1 MKPSRT
7 LRHSLICV
15 VPLLL
20 ATAGSLPAAA
30 QSQTADQAQP
40 SPGDQPDARALGVLI
55 ERGRYWENREQYP
68 RAREAWE
75 RVLDASPGNVEALSR
90 LVAITSGQGD
100 REAARQY
107 LDLLRRAAPD
117 SKALKDAEALAA
129 AGATRRSSE
138 LNPDAA
144 AIARA
149 RAAAAQNDYPTALA
163 AYRDAFGGEP
173 KGGPN
178 ALEYYQTLGATDDG
192 WSPAERWLREH
203 AARNPRDANA
213 QLALAQHLTYR
224 ERTRREGIDKLI
236 ALRANPTAGPA
247 ARKSWRQALLWLE
260 SRAVDGPRYREYL
273 SNEDKD
279 DAEIQAKLSDFL
291 AGQRGRSTSI
301 YGARVK
307 SLFRTVDAGDL
318 PKAEAG
324 FLDIL
329 KSNPNNADA
338 LGGMGVVRLRQQRYD
353 DATAYFDRA
362 RAASPSTAGRWT
374 EAANSAHFWSKVRAG
389 EAARTTGDYAGADA
403 GYSAA
408 FARPPSEV
416 PDSVRLAYAD
426 VLLNRGNE
434 REAEA
439 IARNALRRD
448 SKNVDAIAVL
458 LTVLTRSGRDAE
470 AQELARSAPASMRA
484 QLDTVRGEQLRR
496 RARLAREGGDL
507 AKSERLLDSALLEQP
522 TNPWIRLDLAEVY
535 RKQGRTADAKTLL
548 DGLETSHGRNRDVRL
563 AQAYFEAEQ
572 KDWAAALNRLEAFA
586 DNERTGDAAT
596 LQRRVWVQYQLER
609 ARIALRR
616 GRAGDAHRILTDT
629 DIAAGGDPELLTA
642 IAGGWAE
649 LKDPGRAVAYMRRAI
664 GDGNKAPVPLRI
676 QYAGQLLSAGQD
688 GEFEIVAGEIA
699 AMKNL
704 SAADQ
709 AALDELV
716 IGYRIKL
723 ADRARSE
730 RRYPEAYVQLRDALA
745 RYPANAEVQMA
756 LARLLTDARDID
768 AASAIYQSLAK
779 REPDNHDI
787 RLGHVDTLL
796 AGDRQVDAAREID
809 RGLAEDGS
817 NPKWW
822 RASARLAEQ
831 QNRRGAA
838 LKAYRHA
845 EELERTAPTDA
856 PAPVLAWIDPRQP
869 ELGLPAPVATLL
881 AATSPDAPGP
891 LLPRASGVSIAPSS
905 DAAVITSRDQ
915 GIDAGLP
922 IAGLRASTRLGSSNA
937 GSGSATSWQ
946 AAQVGQ
952 PVWLKLSDKSAPKA
966 PALAAAERYPLNPG
980 PVTRLESA
988 TSGWVGGEVAIRSRK
1003 GEAGLSQLFNL
1014 ETPVTLVLPETSFGQ
1029 ASITA
1034 VPVYLDSGTASGDRL
1049 LRVGTNALTLGLGE
1063 GGTRDAGGVAFGI
1076 GYKLGDF
1083 KADIGVT
1090 PIGFEVERLVG
1101 GLSWRFNPDQ
1111 WRLGAE
1117 VSRRAVS
1124 ESLLAYAGAKDPLLG
1139 RTYGG
1144 VSRTGGRV
1152 DVAWDS
1158 GSFGVYGYGGFYS
1171 YDGENT
1177 ETNASVLGGA
1187 GVFGRSALAPNHG
1200 LTYGLNLTVFGFD
1213 ENRRFYSFGHG
1224 GYFSPQ
1230 LFTSVTVPVQWSGVA
1245 GPLSWNVSA
1254 AAGVQSFREDGAA
1267 FYPGFDALQTEL
1279 ERVSAL
1285 NPDLELLTGYAS
1297 QRRTSLGYNARAL
1310 TEYRVAPRLTV
1321 GGLFSIDNARNFRE
1335 LQAHGYLRW
1344 YFSPQPPD
1352 ASDPAPIAPFYQ
1364 Y

>member
-1 MKPSRT
+1 MKPSR
-7 LRHSLICV
+7 SLLCA

-20 ATAGSLPAAA
+20 ATAASGLPAAA
-30 QSQTADQAQP
+30 QSQTT
-40 SPGDQPDARALGVLI
+40 DQPLPDNKPDAKALGVLI
-55 ERGRYWENREQYP
+55 ERGRYWETREQYP

-75 RVLDASPGNVEALSR
+75 RVLDAAPGNVEALSR
-90 LVAITSGQGD
+90 LVAITTGQND

-107 LDLLRRAAPD
+107 LELLRRAAPD
-117 SKALKDAEALAA
+117 SKALKDAEALVA
-129 AGATRRSSE
+129 AGATRRSSD

-144 AIARA
+144 TIARA
-149 RAAAAQNDYPTALA
+149 RAAAAASDYPTALA
-163 AYRDAFGGEP
+163 AYREAFGGEP

-192 WSPAERWLREH
+192 WAPAEAWLREH
-203 AARNPRDANA
+203 ARRNPRDVNA

-236 ALRANPTAGPA
+236 ALRGHPTAGIA
-247 ARKSWRQALLWLE
+247 ARKSWRQALIWLE
-260 SRAVDGPRYREYL
+260 PRAVDGPRYREYL
-273 SNEDKD
+273 ENADKD
-279 DAEIQAKLSDFL
+279 DGEIKKLLADF
-291 AGQRGRSTSI
+291 ASGQRQRSTSA

-307 SLFRTVDAGDL
+307 DLFRTADGGDL
-318 PKAEAG
+318 ARAEGG

-329 KSNPNNADA
+329 KSSPNNADA

-353 DATAYFDRA
+353 EATRYFDRA
-362 RAASPSTAGRWT
+362 RASSPGTAGRWT
-374 EAANSAHFWSKVRAG
+374 DAANAANFWSNVRAG
-389 EAARTTGDYAGADA
+389 EAARSTGDYTTADTRY
-403 GYSAA
+403 GAA

-416 PDSVRLAYAD
+416 PDAVRLAYAD
-426 VLLNRGNE
+426 VLLNRGND

-448 SKNVDAIAVL
+448 SRNVDAIAVL

-470 AQELARSAPASMRA
+470 AQELARTAPVSMRT
-484 QLDTVRGEQLRR
+484 QLDAVRGEQLRR

-507 AKSERLLDSALLEQP
+507 AKSERLLDAALLEQP

-535 RKQGRTADAKTLL
+535 RKQGRSADAKTLL
-548 DGLETSHGRNRDVRL
+548 DGLAASHGRNRDVRL
-563 AQAYFEAEQ
+563 AQAYFDAEQ

-586 DNERTGDAAT
+586 DNERTGDAVT

-629 DIAAGGDPELLTA
+629 DIAAGGDPQLLA
-642 IAGGWAE
+642 ALAGGWAE

-664 GDGNKAPVPLRI
+664 GDGNNAPVPLRI
-676 QYAGQLLSAGQD
+676 QYAAQLLSAGQD

-699 AMKNL
+699 ATKGL

-709 AALDELV
+709 ASLDELV

-779 REPDNHDI
+779 REPDNADI

-809 RGLAEDGS
+809 HGLAVDGS

-838 LKAYRHA
+838 LKAYRRA
-845 EELERTAPTDA
+845 EELERAEPTDA

-891 LLPRASGVSIAPSS
+891 LLPRASGVAVAPASE
-905 DAAVITSRDQ
+905 AAAITSRDQ
-915 GIDAGLP
+915 PIDGGLP
-922 IAGLRASTRLGSSNA
+922 IAGLRASTRLG
-937 GSGSATSWQ
+937 GSGAASSWQ
-946 AAQVGQ
+946 AAPVGQ
-952 PVWLKLSDKSAPKA
+952 PVWLKRSDSAAPKA
-966 PALAAAERYPLNPG
+966 AAQAAAERYPRNPG
-980 PVTRLESA
+980 PVARLESE

-1003 GEAGLSQLFNL
+1003 GEAGLSQLFDL
-1014 ETPVTLVLPETSFGQ
+1014 EAPVTLVLPETSFGQ

-1034 VPVYLDSGTASGDRL
+1034 TPVYLDSGTASGDRL
-1049 LRVGTNALTLGLGE
+1049 LRSGSSALTLGLGE
-1063 GGTRDAGGVAFGI
+1063 AGTRDAGGVAFGI

-1101 GLSWRFNPDQ
+1101 GISWRFNPDQ

-1139 RTYGG
+1139 RNYGG

-1158 GSFGVYGYGGFYS
+1158 GSFGTYGYAGFYS

-1177 ETNASVLGGA
+1177 DTNASVLGGA
-1187 GVFGRSALAPNHG
+1187 GVFGRTALAPNHG

-1279 ERVSAL
+1279 ERVAAL

-1352 ASDPAPIAPFYQ
+1352 ASDPAPITPFYQ